1 MFLNEN
7 RKVSPFLGSSRREIA
22 APGKNAA
29 LIPLPVSLW
38 GKQPVSPALSGHGDP
53 LLILDAV

>member
-7 RKVSPFLGSSRREIA
+7 RKVSPFLGSSRMEIA
-22 APGKNAA
+22 ASGKKYS
-29 LIPLPVSLW
+29 PVSLW
-38 GKQPVSPALSGHGDP
+38 GKQPVSPALLDKGDP